1 MSVTSEKLLKD
12 LMKGVEGETVIV
24 SYDSGSDQNFVD
36 DIFDAASK
44 LKLKVVASKNNSA
57 PYAGRALEPHIA
69 TDALAEFIKRSDIW
83 IELNSNWLLYSK
95 IYEDAIKF
103 NRTRYICLVGMDR
116 AIADRCI
123 GNVEID
129 ATLKFQEVL
138 SKLTRN
144 TKEMSYTT
152 PNGTDVSFKNDPNRP
167 VITEGEVTGPGEY
180 MLIGQVDWAPIE
192 KSINGT
198 IVFDGSVNPPYEL
211 GKIKEPIELVV
222 SEGQVVD
229 VKGGKEA
236 EIYSNWLKGLN
247 DDNMYR
253 FAHISYGCNTG
264 ARLSGNVVEDERLY
278 GILEWGLGNQADSF
292 LGENFKAIS
301 HSDGLTRTPTLYG
314 DGELFIKDG
323 EYVHPEL
330 PKLKR

>member
-1 MSVTSEKLLKD
+1 MSETSIKLLKN
-12 LMKGVEGETVIV
+12 LMKGVEGETVV
-24 SYDSGSDQNFVD
+24 VTYDAGSDQNLVD

-44 LKLKVVASKNNSA
+44 LKLKIVASKNNSA

-69 TDALAEFIKRSDIW
+69 IDALSHLVKRSDIW

-95 IYEDAIKF
+95 VYEDALEF
-103 NRTRYICLVGMDR
+103 NRTRYICLVGMNR
-116 AIADRCI
+116 EIADRCI
-123 GNVEID
+123 GSVDIE
-129 ATLKFQEVL
+129 ATLRFQEAL
-138 SKLTRN
+138 SNLTRN

-167 VITEGEVTGPGEY
+167 VIAEGDVKDPGEY

-192 KSINGT
+192 SSINGT

-211 GKIKEPIELVV
+211 GKIKEPIKLDV
-222 SEGQVVD
+222 SKGQVVD
-229 VKGGKEA
+229 IRGGKEA

-264 ARLSGNVVEDERLY
+264 AKLSGNVVEDERLF

-301 HSDGLTRTPTLYG
+301 HSDGLTLNPTLYG
-314 DGELFIKDG
+314 DGELFIKSG
-323 EYVHPEL
+323 KFVHKDL
-330 PKLKR
+330 PKL